1 MSVLDRRRLGRI
13 FAARLVVSALGLLAI
28 GAASLQ
34 VDAQGAPQSPGATP
48 TPAPADV
55 RFELA
60 SIRRNLEAEQQR
72 AAVPIYVPVVPGRA
86 QTLPKGVLR
95 ARGLSVRELI
105 RDAYGYRNRAHSEI
119 VNAPDWID
127 KERYD
132 VEARADYEFPMST
145 AMGLPPAA
153 QAALRAL
160 LAERFSLKV
169 RTEVQRRP
177 VYELVVHR
185 ADGRLG
191 PNLVPSKGGCRSFFQ
206 REPVNTAVVILK
218 TPEGEPEPARPCMTG
233 VGTGGITVENMPL
246 SDWVHFLAL
255 RPQLDRTV
263 LDRTGL
269 SGNYDI
275 RLEYPRDPDSAN
287 LLPAIKPLIEA
298 QHGLTLRDAEAPV
311 EILVIEHVDRPTP
324 N

>member
-1 MSVLDRRRLGRI
+1 M
-13 FAARLVVSALGLLAI
+13 FAARLVMSALALLVI
-28 GAASLQ
+28 GAASLR
-34 VDAQGAPQSPGATP
+34 VDAQGVPQSPGARP
-48 TPAPADV
+48 AAAPADV

-60 SIRRNLEAEQQR
+60 SIRRNVEAEQQR
-72 AAVPIYVPVVPGRA
+72 AAVPIYVPVIPGRA

-132 VEARADYEFPMST
+132 IEARAEYEFPVST
-145 AMGLPPAA
+145 AMGLPAA
-153 QAALRAL
+153 AEAALRAL

-169 RTEVQRRP
+169 RTEVQRRR

-191 PNLVPSKGGCRSFFQ
+191 PNLVRSKGGCRSFFQ
-206 REPVNTAVVILK
+206 REPVNTAVLILK
-218 TPEGEPEPARPCMTG
+218 GPDGEPEPARPCMTS
-233 VGTGGITVENMPL
+233 VGTFGLIVENTPL
-246 SDWVHFLAL
+246 SDWVRFLAL

-263 LDRTGL
+263 IDRTGL
-269 SGNYDI
+269 SGNYDV
-275 RLEYPRDPDSAN
+275 RLEYPRDPETAN

-311 EILVIEHVDRPTP
+311 EILVIEHIDRPTP

>member
-1 MSVLDRRRLGRI
+1 
-13 FAARLVVSALGLLAI
+13 
-28 GAASLQ
+28 
-34 VDAQGAPQSPGATP
+34 
-48 TPAPADV
+48 
-55 RFELA
+55 
-60 SIRRNLEAEQQR
+60 
-72 AAVPIYVPVVPGRA
+72 
-86 QTLPKGVLR
+86 
-95 ARGLSVRELI
+95 
-105 RDAYGYRNRAHSEI
+105 

-132 VEARADYEFPMST
+132 VEARADYEFPIST

-153 QAALRAL
+153 EAALRAL

-177 VYELVVHR
+177 VYELVLHR

-206 REPVNTAVVILK
+206 REPVNTAVVILQ
-218 TPEGEPEPARPCMTG
+218 TPDGEPEPVRPCGTA
-233 VGTGGITVENMPL
+233 VGTMGIIAENMPL

-263 LDRTGL
+263 IDRTGL
-269 SGNYDI
+269 TGNYDV
-275 RLEYPRDPDSAN
+275 RLEYPRDPDTAN

-311 EILVIEHVDRPTP
+311 EILVIEHIDRPTP